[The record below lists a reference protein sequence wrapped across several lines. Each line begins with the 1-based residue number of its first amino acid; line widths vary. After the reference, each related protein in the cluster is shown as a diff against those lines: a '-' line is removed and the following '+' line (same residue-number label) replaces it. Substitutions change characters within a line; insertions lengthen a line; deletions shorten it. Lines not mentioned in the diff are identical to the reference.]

1 MPIDANALSAF
12 SPDCPLVA
20 RVAASPNFGERLAP
34 LRANCLIL
42 HYTGMPSAE
51 GALAWLR
58 NPRSEVSSHYF
69 VGEDGEVIQLV
80 AEDKRAWHAGVG
92 VWKGERDL
100 NSASIG
106 IEIVNPGHDGGLPPY
121 PAPQIAAVTALCLD
135 ICARRDVKKPRVLAH
150 SDIAPKRKR
159 DPGENFPWGRLAQAG
174 VGHWAEPAPIR
185 GGALFQPSEEGPS
198 VRALQAML
206 ALYGYGIEMTGVNDS
221 QTKIVVAAFQ
231 RHFRPAQVDG
241 EVDAS
246 TVETLRALLSGLSAA

>member
-1 MPIDANALSAF
+1 MSVF
-12 SPDCPLVA
+12 SPDSPLVA
-20 RVAASPNFGERLAP
+20 RIAASPNFGVRLAP
-34 LRANCLIL
+34 FRANCLIL

-58 NPRSEVSSHYF
+58 NPESQVSSHYF

-106 IEIVNPGHDGGLPPY
+106 IEIANPGHDGGLPPF
-121 PAPQIAAVTALCLD
+121 PAPQIEAVTALCID
-135 ICARRDVKKPRVLAH
+135 ICSRRSLPKARVLAH

-159 DPGENFPWGRLAQAG
+159 DPGENFPWDRLARAG
-174 VGHWAEPAPIR
+174 VGHWAEPAPLR
-185 GGALFQPSEEGPS
+185 GGPLFQPGEEGPS

-206 ALYGYGIEMTGVNDS
+206 ALYGYGIELTGVNDA
-221 QTKIVVAAFQ
+221 QTKTVVAAFQ

-246 TVETLRALLSGLSAA
+246 TVETLRALLAGLSAA